1 MAGEEKY
8 QPLIY
13 EQKEINGQKVMTR
26 IKPKLD
32 LTMRADSTANSTG
45 TL

>member
-1 MAGEEKY
+1 MAGDEKY

-13 EQKEINGQKVMTR
+13 EQKEVNGQKVMVR

-32 LTMRADSTANSTG
+32 LSMRVDNTTNASRTF
-45 TL
+45 